1 MARTINPQ
9 RHLARRLAIIDAALT
24 CFARSGYD
32 RATTSDICAEAGIG
46 SGTFFHYFPTK
57 LDVLL
62 ALLRLGTDEIPAW
75 FEEQRHSTDPLG
87 VIEAFVLHSAAE
99 MDDPR
104 APGLVRAVGAMMSNP
119 DVAAALDRETAVTR
133 DGLRPWVEQ
142 AIVRGQIRSDLP
154 AATIVAW
161 IQAVLDGY
169 LGVLVAD
176 DAIART
182 QRQETLVDVVR
193 RVLATEP
200 SD

>member
-1 MARTINPQ
+1 MARTIDPQ

-24 CFARSGYD
+24 CFARSGYE

-87 VIEAFVLHSAAE
+87 VIESFVLRSAAE

-119 DVAAALDRETAVTR
+119 HVAPALDRETAVTR

-154 AATIVAW
+154 AATLVAW

-169 LGVLVAD
+169 LGVIVAD
-176 DAIART
+176 DAIDRT
-182 QRQETLVDVVR
+182 QRRDTLVDMVR
-193 RVLATEP
+193 RVLAAEP

>member
-1 MARTINPQ
+1 MARTIDPQ

-24 CFARSGYD
+24 CFARSGYE

-87 VIEAFVLHSAAE
+87 VIESFVLRSAAE

-119 DVAAALDRETAVTR
+119 HVAAALDRETAVTR

-154 AATIVAW
+154 AATLVAW

-169 LGVLVAD
+169 LGVIVAD
-176 DAIART
+176 DAIDRT
-182 QRQETLVDVVR
+182 QRRDTLVDVVR
-193 RVLATEP
+193 RVLAAEP

>member
-87 VIEAFVLHSAAE
+87 VIEAFVLRSAAE

-133 DGLRPWVEQ
+133 DGLLPWVEQ

-154 AATIVAW
+154 AATLVAW

-169 LGVLVAD
+169 LGVIVAD
-176 DAIART
+176 DAIDRT
-182 QRQETLVDVVR
+182 QRQDTLVDVVR